1 MTRIGGSSSS
11 PQTETNRISDDD
23 CRHTGVVSTPG
34 RDDALTEALGTSQRL
49 GFLGARP
56 IDEVIAHARMYV
68 RALDEVPGGALV
80 VDIGSG
86 GGVPGLVI
94 AHDRP
99 DLRLWLVDRR
109 RKRTDFLER
118 LVRRYTWLSD
128 VEVVSV
134 DVAELIDHRGGRTG
148 SPAADR
154 FEQRDDEVD
163 VVVARGFGPPD
174 ETLMMS
180 ANLVRVGGLIVISE
194 PPDGDRW
201 SPEVLDAS
209 GTVRH
214 ETPGQRPGDRIAVFR
229 RST

>member
-1 MTRIGGSSSS
+1 M
-11 PQTETNRISDDD
+11 
-23 CRHTGVVSTPG
+23 STSG
-34 RDDALTEALGTSQRL
+34 RDEALTEALGSSQRL

-68 RALDEVPGGALV
+68 RALLEVPAGALV

-118 LVRRYTWLSD
+118 LVRRYDWLSA
-128 VEVVSV
+128 VEVMSI
-134 DVAELIDHRGGRTG
+134 DVAELIG
-148 SPAADR
+148 
-154 FEQRDDEVD
+154 QCDDEVD

-180 ANLVRVGGLIVISE
+180 AKLVRVGGLIVISE